1 MRKNNPDGTST
12 VITEYKPRSAF
23 EPFHARKQRFAALVC
38 HRRAGKTV
46 ASVNDLQDAAVRC
59 KHERP
64 RFGYVAPFLKQA
76 KGVAWDHLRAA
87 ASSFGPDGHTVNEAE
102 LRIDYHTNNSRL
114 QLYGADNPD
123 AMRGLGFDG
132 VVLDEYADFDP
143 RVWPEIVRPT
153 LSSRKGWAAF
163 IGTPRGHN
171 AFYEIVR
178 DARNNPEE
186 WFSLT
191 LKASESGILTE
202 DELESIK
209 LTQTEDQYQQEYECS
224 FEAAIHGAY
233 YAHLITRAKEE
244 GRIMGVPYDPSALVW
259 TAWDLGIEDATAI
272 WFAQVIGREI
282 HLIDYYEARGMD
294 LGAYVAV
301 LRDKPYVYDTHLLPH
316 DSQARELGT
325 GKTRHETLQGLG
337 LNNTRVVPQHRVED
351 GINAVRLLL
360 PKCYFDAVRCERPLE
375 ALTLYRADVD
385 KRYIDPVTKQP
396 LLKGTAVHDWT
407 SHCADAMRYLAM
419 GIDDKGISAAFNRKI
434 EYPNL
439 GLA

>member
-1 MRKNNPDGTST
+1 MRLPLPDGTSQ
-12 VITEYKPRSAF
+12 VITEYIPRKQF

-46 ASVNDLQDAAVRC
+46 ASVNDLQDGAVRC

-64 RFGYVAPFLKQA
+64 RFAYIAPFLKQA

-102 LRIDYHTNNSRL
+102 LRIDYHTNGSRL

-123 AMRGLGFDG
+123 AIRGLGFDG

-171 AFYEIVR
+171 AFYELVR
-178 DARNNPEE
+178 DARTDPEQ

-191 LKASESGILTE
+191 LKASESGILTQE
-202 DELESIK
+202 ELASIK
-209 LTQTEDQYQQEYECS
+209 LTQTEDQYEQEYECS

-233 YAHLITRAKEE
+233 YAKEMTRARED

-259 TAWDLGIEDATAI
+259 TAWDLGISDATAI

-282 HLIDYYEARGMD
+282 HLIDYYEARGMG
-294 LGAYVAV
+294 LGHYVSV
-301 LRDKPYVYDTHLLPH
+301 LRDKPYVYESHLLPH
-316 DSQARELGT
+316 DSEARELGT
-325 GKTRHETLQGLG
+325 GKTRRETLEGLG
-337 LNNTRVVPQHRVED
+337 LTQCRTVTQHRKED
-351 GINAVRLLL
+351 GVNAVRMLL
-360 PKCYFDAVRCERPLE
+360 PKCYFDDRKCARAVE
-375 ALTLYRADVD
+375 ALTLFRADVD

-396 LLKGTAVHDWT
+396 LLKGEEVRDWT
-407 SHCADAMRYLAM
+407 THCADAFRYLAM
-419 GIDDKGISAAFNRKI
+419 GIDDRGVSAAFNKKI
-434 EYPNL
+434 IYPNL